1 MSVTAIRQPE
11 SLSESVI
18 EAVADREGVDPMDL
32 TAPLYDAVDPEA
44 LDAMVQDDA
53 KYNESSLRIEFQ
65 YYGYTISV
73 SADGSVQVSDAV

>member
-44 LDAMVQDDA
+44 LDAMVQNDA